1 MRREEDQFPRQY
13 YERKPVP
20 QAHQQYQHQYRP
32 QQQIPSRPL
41 QQKGSPQK
49 YRCPEN
55 IPPKTKNKINAS
67 LIVSIIAIAI
77 AALFFVLW
85 ITKPEKNNNK
95 VQSAVNIKDSSNTET
110 EKKETNQSKK
120 LNDATLLSEQDAQ
133 DKLVKNGKV
142 ITEAIDAWTEYFAD
156 ITLNYVHELNDNNS
170 LELLEKYR
178 LTDTYTEALKSFS
191 KKTSHAFKDFIGFAK
206 FCPDSKK
213 DFVETLKSLYALEI
227 DIFNIGK
234 DPMPFST
241 NNLKKMD
248 ELFTQYSELS
258 NKYKE
263 LAAQPQESPKDTT
276 DERTQVWDAGTL
288 KVGTDIPAGTYVI
301 SSSGDFY
308 WEITKDST
316 GSSDSIIANGNA
328 KHQEYITV
336 FEGQYLTSQ
345 AKIYSLDDAPICLP
359 VKGRLDDGTYAVGRD
374 IDAGEYVVNVP
385 NPNKTGYFEVLSD
398 ATHLPESIVTNA
410 NFNGSKYVTVEKGQY
425 IHISE
430 AYLVLN

>member
-1 MRREEDQFPRQY
+1 MKRVEEDQQRPNYPQRPPYNPR
-13 YERKPVP
+13 
-20 QAHQQYQHQYRP
+20 QQYQHQYRP

-49 YRCPEN
+49 HWRPEN
-55 IPPKTKNKINAS
+55 IPPKTKNKINSS

-85 ITKPEKNNNK
+85 ITKPEKNNNV

-133 DKLVKNGKV
+133 DKLVKNGKA

-156 ITLNYVHELNDNNS
+156 ITLNYVHELKDNNS

-178 LTDTYTEALKSFS
+178 LTDSYTEALKTFS
-191 KKTSHAFKDFIGFAK
+191 EKTSHAFKDFIGFAK

-258 NKYKE
+258 SKYKE

-276 DERTQVWDAGTL
+276 DEKTQAWDAGTL
-288 KVGTDIPAGTYVI
+288 KVGTDIPAGTYVMI
-301 SSSGDFY
+301 SSGDFY
-308 WEITKDST
+308 WELSKDST
-316 GSSDSIIANGNA
+316 GSPDSIIANGNV

-336 FEGQYLTSQ
+336 FDGQYLTSQ
-345 AKIYSLDDAPICLP
+345 AKIYTLDDAPICLP

-398 ATHLPESIVTNA
+398 ATHLPDSIVTNA